1 MTVVRWTSSKL
12 ETLAVHAGVEPDP
25 TTGAVTP
32 PIHLATTFVRGADG
46 SYPGGYV
53 YSRGGNPTRTALESA
68 LATLQ
73 GGADAAAFA
82 SGSAAA
88 GAVFRS
94 LRPGEHAIV
103 PRDLYHGIRRL
114 LRDVLVPWGL
124 AVTTVDPTDPGNV
137 AAALRPETK
146 LIWVETPSNP
156 TLGITDIEAV
166 AAIARDAG
174 ATLTVDA
181 TWTPPGVQDPFAL
194 GADLVV
200 HSTTKYLGGHSDVL
214 GGAVV
219 TRTTDATFDRV
230 RALQAT
236 EGAVPDPFACW
247 LVMRGL
253 RTLPYR
259 MRGHA
264 DNAARVAAFLDGHP
278 KVRAVLYPGLPSH
291 PGHDVAARQMRSFGG
306 MLSFRVHGGAAAA
319 MAVAARVALF
329 TRATS
334 LGGVESL
341 IEHRASVEGEG
352 TTTPDDL
359 LRVSVGLEHPDDLVE
374 DLRQALEGAGA

>member
-12 ETLAVHAGVEPDP
+12 ETLAVHAGAEPDP

-88 GAVFRS
+88 AAVFRA

-174 ATLTVDA
+174 ATLAVDA

-291 PGHDVAARQMRSFGG
+291 PGHAVAARQMRSFGG
-306 MLSFRVHGGAAAA
+306 MLSFRVHGGATAA